1 MIKVTD
7 EQLKIVLDIL
17 QQYVPDAEVRV
28 FGSRYNLTA
37 RKYSDL
43 DLAIVC

>member
-1 MIKVTD
+1 MIKVTG
-7 EQLKIVLDIL
+7 EQFKIILDIL

-37 RKYSDL
+37 GRYSDL
-43 DLAIVC
+43 DLVI